1 MLFDLIDHRLPEA
14 FLGYP
19 AATQAGT
26 LMSRFETILNL
37 IAACQ
42 LHHKTGASASGGDP
56 HPPDFLKHAQK
67 VRLRRDAHG
76 SIRVQEGQPRNS
88 LILINI
94 LLTYSRA
101 GFEPGPSLD
110 RGEHVP

>member
-1 MLFDLIDHRLPEA
+1 VKRCRLCACCSTSSTIAFAEA

-42 LHHKTGASASGGDP
+42 LQHKTGASASGGDP

-67 VRLRRDAHG
+67 
-76 SIRVQEGQPRNS
+76 S
-88 LILINI
+88 
-94 LLTYSRA
+94 
-101 GFEPGPSLD
+101 PGP
-110 RGEHVP
+110 EPEMAHAP